1 MPHRFRY
8 GQGVLIQYDLEI
20 CFIFSGL
27 TKTMMALHFV
37 PLWYSPSHAK
47 ARSSSPLDLTF
58 SHGWKERHLAHCAG
72 SRCPQGAMLG
82 WAHTYF
88 TPSKPISVF
97 LRWMMEVCRATMGD
111 DETKLPTQSETL
123 MFSMITR
130 WAMVITRLDNIE
142 GTRASTVKAK
152 RWLKQ

>member
-1 MPHRFRY
+1 
-8 GQGVLIQYDLEI
+8 
-20 CFIFSGL
+20 
-27 TKTMMALHFV
+27 
-37 PLWYSPSHAK
+37 
-47 ARSSSPLDLTF
+47 
-58 SHGWKERHLAHCAG
+58 
-72 SRCPQGAMLG
+72 
-82 WAHTYF
+82 
-88 TPSKPISVF
+88 
-97 LRWMMEVCRATMGD
+97 MGD